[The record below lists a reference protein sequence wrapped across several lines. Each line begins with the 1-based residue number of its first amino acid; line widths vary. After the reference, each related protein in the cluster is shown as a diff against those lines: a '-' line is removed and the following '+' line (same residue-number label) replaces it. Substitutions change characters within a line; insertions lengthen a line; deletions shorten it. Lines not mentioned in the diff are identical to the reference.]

1 MSEKIIAVAVT
12 TDVPDVTTAVVAA
25 AAAELP
31 LLRCC
36 QDVLIS
42 QIAVAIKCPLSVFA
56 RPGLPAIR
64 RAALGNI
71 FPSFLAQKQQ
81 DRTG

>member
-1 MSEKIIAVAVT
+1 MSEDIIAVAVT
-12 TDVPDVTTAVVAA
+12 TDVANVVAA
-25 AAAELP
+25 AAAELL